1 MESVLIVLNY
11 NDAITTKKLI
21 NNAENIKKIDKIVV
35 VDNNSSDNSLEELEK
50 LKGEKT
56 DVIKAEK
63 NGWYAYGNNYG
74 VTYAIRNYSPKY
86 ILLQILY

>member
-35 VDNNSSDNSLEELEK
+35 VDNNSSDNSLEKLEK
-50 LKGEKT
+50 LKGRKDGCHKSREKRW
-56 DVIKAEK
+56 VCI
-63 NGWYAYGNNYG
+63 W
-74 VTYAIRNYSPKY
+74 
-86 ILLQILY
+86 Q